1 MQYFPLEYSRKYNVI
16 KNGNVQVKSTN
27 TSKLWS
33 LWHFCTEKRRNK
45 ISTVFTG
52 GKRHLQTHEGDGQ
65 HNHTVWMGSVAL
77 LPHQLTLHRWQ
88 NLPGFR
94 RKTGSHLGWLLRK
107 WQTCWWSKAKIA
119 QAVFETWR
127 LWWCW
132 WQSLFWCRRW
142 IPARRWEIPNYE
154 ARRFVNSAE
163 ASPSCFTHPKIVNWA
178 QKKCQE
184 LDREANPEHQRG
196 GK

>member
-16 KNGNVQVKSTN
+16 KNGNVQVKEKVSDRFD
-27 TSKLWS
+27 TSVLRK
-33 LWHFCTEKRRNK
+33 
-45 ISTVFTG
+45 G
-52 GKRHLQTHEGDGQ
+52 GTKFHGFHLRGIYRPMREMASITILYEW
-65 HNHTVWMGSVAL
+65 TVAL